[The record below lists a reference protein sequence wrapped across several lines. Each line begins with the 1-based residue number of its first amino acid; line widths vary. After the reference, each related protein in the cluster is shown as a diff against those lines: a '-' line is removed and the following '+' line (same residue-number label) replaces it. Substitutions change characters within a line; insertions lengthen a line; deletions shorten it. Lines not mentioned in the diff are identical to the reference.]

1 MKSEVLVPPIRQMN
15 GVADV
20 GPQGDEQGTGEET
33 QPAYRR
39 ITFSIFN
46 ILHKSLKTKERSFLS
61 DSCNSHPTV
70 LYCYDT

>member
-20 GPQGDEQGTGEET
+20 GPQGDEQDTGEET

-46 ILHKSLKTKERSFLS
+46 ILHKSLKIKE
-61 DSCNSHPTV
+61 
-70 LYCYDT
+70 